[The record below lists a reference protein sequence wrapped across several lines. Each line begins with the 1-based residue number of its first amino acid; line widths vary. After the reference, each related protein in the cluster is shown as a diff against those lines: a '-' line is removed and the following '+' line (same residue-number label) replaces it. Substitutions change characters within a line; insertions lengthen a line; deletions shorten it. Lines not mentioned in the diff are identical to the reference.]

1 MYDPLVEEH
10 FPQPSQRGKPL
21 SLPAGCIIS
30 KELDLLLTNN
40 GFIRKIRGDRWFI
53 NPDKQSQQLGNLYDD
68 RAKLL
73 IGDKSYGHI
82 SESDHGTK
90 QDFYDFVKLQLLNA
104 TPNEIELI
112 DRDYQQG
119 LLGIPVNI
127 INYSLAENWIING
140 KTKANIFRGEDGRIY
155 LDTEVTDLSF
165 LNVPPSP
172 DSVVVM
178 EPLPEVRKFFSKG
191 SLYARSVFL
200 PEGVKF
206 VHVGINESNLTLK
219 PFLTGDHNQGYELNL
234 AHSFIRSSLSVIS
247 TFEPE
252 YYQAS
257 AIEDANRKETREQV
271 KKQLKDHIKTIKQA
285 NDALYDINEDI
296 RSGHFR
302 KYSQNCI
309 EYFYQIIQ
317 KVLGFETQR
326 DFTILRHSVL
336 RIDII
341 DIPAAFLAHREANVY
356 QNFFTQVRLFFEG
369 IAWVGNLVTDIE
381 KTVHELHS
389 EILFVI
395 ASRINKADGDQIIR
409 AALDARFI
417 DRDDIHLGQF
427 SPQTLAAEVI
437 KDANKER
444 SLGRLLPLAIQQPLP
459 IISTEIVIHSNSS
472 AVEMLS
478 TAESQEELMVLSRN
492 RQEPE
497 QPTIYFLWITFFTK
511 FVIQNISGWITLYN
525 YGTPDGLAKIIDDG
539 SHTNPSYLDFL
550 RNRDDVLAKAKAVLP
565 ALVRLSYAY
574 GLSFPI
580 PPPVMV
586 AFNIMG
592 YIIPPVLFGILL
604 NVQHNC
610 CRCGFDRGGADE
622 ILGKDGEG
630 GKVLVGSW
638 LINWLMIQFAVNVHS
653 DRNDF
658 FPTGALDKN
667 GCDGYGRGC
676 FVKALTEVINKSDN
690 FLFLLA
696 PYLTV
701 GIPLVLSTLALL
713 ARNRCQSF
721 LKDTFSSFFKDEAIP
736 LTASLATA
744 IIPYTVANSSITNIS
759 SETAKNTLTS
769 ILIEASSVLP
779 VWLIPVSGY
788 AALLLAR
795 GGMEFFRRCCSG
807 LNTAEKGFCPT
818 FWRVVAGHTV
828 RNPADALLSVAAD
841 VGSIALLAAPVN
853 TISAVPKVLC
863 SVAATALQIVK
874 RPLVNLVSSISG
886 FFCRSRSAQQT
897 EGSALLP
904 KPERL
909 SSGNQRPC

>member
-1 MYDPLVEEH
+1 MYDPLIEEH
-10 FPQPSQRGKPL
+10 FPQPSQRGEPL
-21 SLPAGCIIS
+21 SLPAGCIIL

-40 GFIRKIRGDRWFI
+40 GFIRKIRRDHWFI
-53 NPDKQSQQLGNLYDD
+53 NPDEQSQQPGNLYGD
-68 RAKLL
+68 RAKLR
-73 IGDKSYGHI
+73 ISGKAYGHI
-82 SESDHGTK
+82 IESDPGTK
-90 QDFYDFVKLQLLNA
+90 EDFYNFVKLKLLNA
-104 TPNEIELI
+104 TPNEIKMI
-112 DRDYQQG
+112 DRYYQQG
-119 LLGIPVNI
+119 LLGIPVDI
-127 INYSLAENWIING
+127 INHSLAENWIING
-140 KTKANIFRGEDGRIY
+140 KTKAYIFRGEDGRIY

-165 LNVPPSP
+165 LNVPPMP
-172 DSVVVM
+172 DSIVVM
-178 EPLPEVRKFFSKG
+178 EALPDVRKFFSKG

-219 PFLTGDHNQGYELNL
+219 SFLTGDHNQGYELNL

-257 AIEDANRKETREQV
+257 AIEEANRKETREQV

-427 SPQTLAAEVI
+427 SSQTLAAELI

-444 SLGRLLPLAIQQPLP
+444 SLGRLLPLAIQQSLP

-478 TAESQEELMVLSRN
+478 IAERQEELMVLSRN

-497 QPTIYFLWITFFTK
+497 KPTVYFLWITFFTQ

-525 YGTPDGLAKIIDDG
+525 YGTPDGLANIIDDG

-550 RNRDDVLAKAKAVLP
+550 RNGDDVLAKAKAVLP
-565 ALVRLSYAY
+565 VLVRLSYAY
-574 GLSFPI
+574 GLSSPI
-580 PPPVMV
+580 PTPAMV
-586 AFNIMG
+586 ALNIMG
-592 YIIPPVLFGILL
+592 YIIPPVLLGVLV
-604 NVQHNC
+604 NVQHNY
-610 CRCGFDRGGADE
+610 CRCGFDDGADE
-622 ILGKDGEG
+622 MLGKDGCNTLG
-630 GKVLVGSW
+630 GYL
-638 LINWLMIQFAVNVHS
+638 LINWFMNLFAVCMHS
-653 DRNDF
+653 GMNDF

-667 GCDGYGRGC
+667 GCEGYGRGC
-676 FVKALTEVINKSDN
+676 FVKALTEVIDKSDN

-701 GIPLVLSTLALL
+701 GIPLVLSTLYLL
-713 ARNRCQSF
+713 TNNRCQSF

-736 LTASLATA
+736 LTASLATT
-744 IIPYTVANSSITNIS
+744 IIPYAVVNPGVTNIS
-759 SETAKNTLTS
+759 SETAKNALTS
-769 ILIEASSVLP
+769 ILVEASSILP

-788 AALLLAR
+788 AVLLLAR
-795 GGMEFFRRCCSG
+795 GGMEFFRRCRSS
-807 LNTAEKGFCPT
+807 LNMAEKGFCPT
-818 FWRVVAGHTV
+818 FWRVVTGHAV
-828 RNPADALLSVAAD
+828 RNSADAVLSIAAD

-853 TISAVPKVLC
+853 TISAAPKVLC
-863 SVAATALQIVK
+863 SVAATAVQIVK
-874 RPLVNLVSSISG
+874 RPLINLASSICG
-886 FFCRSRSAQQT
+886 FFCGRRSAQQT

-904 KPERL
+904 KPEL
-909 SSGNQRPC
+909 SSINR